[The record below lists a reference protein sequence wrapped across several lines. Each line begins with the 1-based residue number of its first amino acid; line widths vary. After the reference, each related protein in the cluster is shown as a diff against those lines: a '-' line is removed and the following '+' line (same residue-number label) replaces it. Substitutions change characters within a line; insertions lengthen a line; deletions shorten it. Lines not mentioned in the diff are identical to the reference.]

1 MPIHVGKF
9 HPARREAFAQNAC
22 TCLSQ
27 VPEARVDAAVDRVL
41 ALKYKLGLLPQSPS
55 CHQEGPSASRTPGHP
70 DDRAEAL
77 QLVRCVSVGFGRS
90 ENRRI

>member
-1 MPIHVGKF
+1 MSTLL
-9 HPARREAFAQNAC
+9 REAFSENAC
-22 TCLSQ
+22 TWSQ

-55 CHQEGPSASRTPGHP
+55 CHQEGSSASRAPGHP

-77 QLVRCVSVGFGRS
+77 QLVRCVCVCARASSRV
-90 ENRRI
+90 RRQ